1 MHTQSS
7 LRRQL
12 RSVASLAGLALA
24 LLLSSCATSPQGKQ
38 PDTLTQVSAID
49 ALLAGGYDGQVTLT
63 ELRRSGDFGIGTF
76 HALDGE
82 MILLDGVF
90 YQAKADGRIYQPAMT
105 ATTPFASVV
114 HFKAQ
119 KTTTITGEMDWAKLT
134 ATADAL
140 AGDANALCAIRV
152 HGTFRQVKVRSVPAQ
167 QKPYPALAEVAKTQ
181 PVFELSN
188 VTGTLVGFR
197 APPFVKGLNVPGY
210 HLHFLADDRQSGGH
224 VLSLTLE
231 SGTLELASYTLFQ
244 VQLPAAPG
252 TLAGLDLHKDR
263 AQELKAVEQ

>member
-1 MHTQSS
+1 M
-7 LRRQL
+7 
-12 RSVASLAGLALA
+12 
-24 LLLSSCATSPQGKQ
+24 
-38 PDTLTQVSAID
+38 
-49 ALLAGGYDGQVTLT
+49 
-63 ELRRSGDFGIGTF
+63 
-76 HALDGE
+76 
-82 MILLDGVF
+82 
-90 YQAKADGRIYQPAMT
+90 
-105 ATTPFASVV
+105 
-114 HFKAQ
+114 
-119 KTTTITGEMDWAKLT
+119 
-134 ATADAL
+134 
-140 AGDANALCAIRV
+140 
-152 HGTFRQVKVRSVPAQ
+152 RSVPAQ